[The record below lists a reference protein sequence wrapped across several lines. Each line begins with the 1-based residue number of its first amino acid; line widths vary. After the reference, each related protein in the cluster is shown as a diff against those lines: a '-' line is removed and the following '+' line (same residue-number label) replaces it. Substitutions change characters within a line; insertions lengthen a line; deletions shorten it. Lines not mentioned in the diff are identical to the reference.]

1 MAEATSLTVQPSTTA
16 NMLRQLAVL
25 IGLAASV
32 AIGVAVALW
41 SQTPSYGLL
50 YGALSSRD
58 VGEIMDALQSS
69 DIEFKVDHASG
80 AILVPNSRIHEARI
94 KLATAGLPNSASIG
108 YELLDKE
115 TGFGTSMSMENARMH
130 RALEGELSRSVAQ
143 VSNVRAARVH
153 LAMPPR
159 SAFIRDKRPPS
170 ASVLIDLF
178 PGRSLEDGQVAAIAH
193 LVASSV
199 AELDINNVTVV
210 DQRGN
215 LLTHGTGNEDM
226 LVATRHLEYTRKVEA
241 DLVDRINSILGS
253 VVGHDRVRAE
263 VTAELDFTATES
275 TSRQHNVDLLAKVS
289 EQHVEE
295 TQVGPGGPQG
305 IPGALSNQPPG
316 AGEAPETTGS
326 EAGAGENG
334 GSVAA
339 QREQSRN
346 QRRQDIV
353 NYQPDET
360 ISHTKPALGD
370 VRRLSVA
377 VVVDNKTT
385 LDEGGNPVK
394 VPLSAEELAAYS
406 TLVKQ
411 AVGFNE
417 LRGDSLHVTSMDFTV
432 PETPEPLP
440 EPPIWQ
446 QPWVWDIGKQVAA
459 GIFILVLVFGV
470 LRPFMRQM
478 MNKVTVATVPAL
490 AAPGGQH
497 ALPGQEGG
505 AAAGGLPASGQAGEQ
520 QGPRKLAG
528 ALHEN
533 ADLET
538 IKTFALEDP
547 KLAAQVVKTWV
558 GDD

>member
-1 MAEATSLTVQPSTTA
+1 MAEATSLTVQPNTTA
-16 NMLRQLAVL
+16 NMLRQLVVL

-50 YGALSSRD
+50 YGSLSARD
-58 VGEIMDALQSS
+58 VGDIMNALQSA
-69 DIEFKVDHASG
+69 DIEYKVDQASG
-80 AILVPNSRIHEARI
+80 AILVPNSRIHEARM
-94 KLATAGLPNSASIG
+94 KLAAAGLPNSASIG

-115 TGFGTSMSMENARMH
+115 SGFGTSMSMEKARMH
-130 RALEGELSRSVAQ
+130 RALEGELARSVAQ

-153 LAMPPR
+153 LAMPAQ

-170 ASVLIDLF
+170 ASVLIDLY

-215 LLTHGTGNEDM
+215 LLTHGSGNEDM
-226 LVATRHLEYTRKVEA
+226 LLAARHLEYTRKVEA
-241 DLVDRINSILGS
+241 DLVNRIESILGS
-253 VVGHDRVRAE
+253 IVGHDRVRAE

-275 TSRQHNVDLLAKVS
+275 TSRQHNADLLAKVS

-295 TQVGPGGPQG
+295 TQAGPGGPQG
-305 IPGALSNQPPG
+305 IPGALSNQPPP
-316 AGEAPETTGS
+316 AGQAPETTG
-326 EAGAGENG
+326 EEDATGTATEG
-334 GSVAA
+334 VAPA
-339 QREQSRN
+339 REQEKN
-346 QRRQDIV
+346 HRRQEIV

-377 VVVDNKTT
+377 VVVDSKTT
-385 LDEGGNPVK
+385 LDEGGNPVRT
-394 VPLSAEELAAYS
+394 PLTEEELAAYT

-440 EPPIWQ
+440 EPPFWE
-446 QPWVWDIGKQVAA
+446 QPWVWDVGKQVGAA
-459 GIFILVLVFGV
+459 IFILVLVFGV

-478 MNKVTVATVPAL
+478 MSKVTVTTVPAL
-490 AAPGGQH
+490 AAPGAQNS
-497 ALPGQEGG
+497 LPSG
-505 AAAGGLPASGQAGEQ
+505 AGGGVPNSAPAGQPQ
-520 QGPRKLAG
+520 PPRKLAG
-528 ALHEN
+528 ALSDN

-538 IKTFALEDP
+538 IKAFALEDP